1 MDGGAD
7 LPDLANHK
15 ARPPSPP
22 AASLHLKVHAGVL
35 HDQHCQGW
43 DVDARIALARQEK
56 LIALVF
62 REQAEEIFKGFKIA
76 LGDLEMAG

>member
-1 MDGGAD
+1 MD
-7 LPDLANHK
+7 LFDLANHK

-43 DVDARIALARQEK
+43 DVDAGIALASQEK